1 MEMLNKYLLCV
12 LDVFAKYSW
21 AKPLKDKKVKAVL
34 NSFIEINYGL
44 TKEKNVIIVPCKS
57 G

>member
-1 MEMLNKYLLCV
+1 MLNKYLLCV
-12 LDVFAKYSW
+12 LDVFAKYSR

-44 TKEKNVIIVPCKS
+44 TKEKNVIKVPCKS

>member
-1 MEMLNKYLLCV
+1 MLNKYLLCV
-12 LDVFAKYSW
+12 LDVFVKYSR

-34 NSFIEINYGL
+34 NSFIKINYGL
-44 TKEKNVIIVPCKS
+44 TKEKNVPCKS